1 MKFKYIGDAPFMP
14 LRIQG
19 KFEVVISKA
28 LVEVNG
34 FELEV
39 EIAIVDE
46 KIYPE
51 RAPMAII
58 GRDFLNEHIITLNG
72 EEICI
77 ERKNKE
83 KTK

>member
-1 MKFKYIGDAPFMP
+1 
-14 LRIQG
+14 
-19 KFEVVISKA
+19 
-28 LVEVNG
+28 
-34 FELEV
+34 
-39 EIAIVDE
+39 
-46 KIYPE
+46 
-51 RAPMAII
+51 MAII